1 MKKYMSLCGKLK
13 VMEVVGMEG
22 KILDT
27 KTRATVEVTETPN
40 TFPNGYW
47 FRQYSYITQLLC
59 KFNRC

>member
-1 MKKYMSLCGKLK
+1 MEKCMSLCGKLK
-13 VMEVVGMEG
+13 VMEVVGVEE

-27 KTRATVEVTETPN
+27 KTRATVKVTETPN

-47 FRQYSYITQLLC
+47 FHQYNYITQLHY